1 MMAVSFDGPLSSAAV
16 PEATTDAVAVATA
29 AAVAAAAVQIQ
40 ATKTGCIDSGHK
52 PEWDAYW
59 ATGGREYDQR
69 GPSVAL
75 QELLEDHRWLLPRG
89 RCLVAGC
96 GSGHDALYLAKRGVA
111 HVLGIDFCEP
121 AIAKAHELL
130 EATGGASAL
139 VGKLSFA
146 VEDFI
151 TFKPSSRFTVA
162 YEYGL
167 FSAIAPSQ
175 RQQWADAYARMIVP
189 QGSLVIVLFPLI
201 NRGQSP
207 PYQVTMAECEQYLK
221 PYFVLLRVDA
231 NCRCIEGQEGNELM
245 SVWKR
250 L

>member
-1 MMAVSFDGPLSSAAV
+1 MIAISFDGPLSSAAA
-16 PEATTDAVAVATA
+16 PEATTGAVSV
-29 AAVAAAAVQIQ
+29 AAVAAAAAAAVQIRS
-40 ATKTGCIDSGHK
+40 AKTSCIGSGHK
-52 PEWDAYW
+52 PEWDSYW
-59 ATGGREYDQR
+59 ANGGREYDQR

-96 GSGHDALYLAKRGVA
+96 GSGYDALYLAKRGVP

-121 AIAKAHELL
+121 AIARAH
-130 EATGGASAL
+130 
-139 VGKLSFA
+139 KDFFA
-146 VEDFI
+146 
-151 TFKPSSRFTVA
+151 FKPLLRFTVA

-189 QGSLVIVLFPLI
+189 QGSLIVVLFPLI

-231 NCRCIEGQEGNELM
+231 NCRCVEGQEGNELM